1 MRLLVNLATLKK
13 GGGQNVALNFLQY
26 IVQKSPKD
34 FEFVFVVSES
44 SDIRKFLE
52 SQNQEIIIVN
62 DNPLKR
68 MLTEIF
74 QREKIIQT
82 HKIDLI
88 YTYFGIGLY
97 PKKVL
102 QLSGSADSNLFFPEI
117 DFWKHYN
124 GMSKIKKK
132 LIDAYRTWGLKR
144 ASAVVFENE
153 KMMERGKKLFNL
165 EKVVFI
171 PPSFS
176 TPTEHEPT
184 NFENDNIPKGLLLCG
199 WQRNK
204 NFMLIPEIAKDLK
217 EKGIKFKF
225 LISTSAD
232 ESIEY
237 KSFKRLVDKLQI
249 EDMIQLI
256 GTVEKTKL
264 PDLFS
269 KIDFVFLLS
278 NLESFSNNIIEAYYY
293 QKPLIISKLEWA
305 KSICGEA
312 AQYVDLNNIS
322 DISNKVIT
330 LIENEEEVRNLIGK
344 QTEKLKTFPSI
355 AEKSELEL
363 NYLKKLYESA

>member
-1 MRLLVNLATLKK
+1 
-13 GGGQNVALNFLQY
+13 
-26 IVQKSPKD
+26 
-34 FEFVFVVSES
+34 
-44 SDIRKFLE
+44 
-52 SQNQEIIIVN
+52 
-62 DNPLKR
+62 
-68 MLTEIF
+68 
-74 QREKIIQT
+74 
-82 HKIDLI
+82 
-88 YTYFGIGLY
+88 
-97 PKKVL
+97 
-102 QLSGSADSNLFFPEI
+102 
-117 DFWKHYN
+117 
-124 GMSKIKKK
+124 MSKIKKK